1 MGSVQIFKLSLV
13 PLFGFPIS
21 IFHEYSLILLFS
33 FLQIIRS
40 VPSGMG
46 MGYRGWNIEMGM
58 EYENGDG
65 TGKKGNN
72 CSAGDKDSW
81 KSNGNF
87 VKSMGL
93 LESCSP
99 LN

>member
-1 MGSVQIFKLSLV
+1 
-13 PLFGFPIS
+13 
-21 IFHEYSLILLFS
+21 
-33 FLQIIRS
+33 
-40 VPSGMG
+40 
-46 MGYRGWNIEMGM
+46 MGM